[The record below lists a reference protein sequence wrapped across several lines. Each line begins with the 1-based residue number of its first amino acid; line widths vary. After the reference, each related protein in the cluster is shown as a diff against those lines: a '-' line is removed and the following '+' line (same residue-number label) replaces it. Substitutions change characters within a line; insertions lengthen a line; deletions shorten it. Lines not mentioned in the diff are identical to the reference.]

1 MVEIIYRPIQQLI
14 ILECIKYKSPSELLQ
29 SLILAPGQPA
39 VLFWAEGVLFLPVPL
54 SPSVDFFAEE
64 LAKGR
69 IYWTSVSFTLM
80 SEYQDNIL
88 VEKGPEARVINVSS
102 SPTLKDVAKW
112 LKENY
117 NNL

>member
-1 MVEIIYRPIQQLI
+1 MVEIIYRPIQQII

-29 SLILAPGQPA
+29 SLVLAPGQP
-39 VLFWAEGVLFLPVPL
+39 VILFWAEDVLFLPTPI
-54 SPSVDFFAEE
+54 SPSMEFFAEE

-80 SEYQDNIL
+80 PVYQDKIL
-88 VEKGPEARVINVSS
+88 TEKGPEANVINVSS
-102 SPTLKDVAKW
+102 SPTLREVAKW

-117 NNL
+117 ENL

>member
-1 MVEIIYRPIQQLI
+1 ME
-14 ILECIKYKSPSELLQ
+14 
-29 SLILAPGQPA
+29 
-39 VLFWAEGVLFLPVPL
+39 
-54 SPSVDFFAEE
+54 FFAEE

-80 SEYQDNIL
+80 SEYQDKIL
-88 VEKGPEARVINVSS
+88 VEKGPEASVINVSS

-117 NNL
+117 DNL